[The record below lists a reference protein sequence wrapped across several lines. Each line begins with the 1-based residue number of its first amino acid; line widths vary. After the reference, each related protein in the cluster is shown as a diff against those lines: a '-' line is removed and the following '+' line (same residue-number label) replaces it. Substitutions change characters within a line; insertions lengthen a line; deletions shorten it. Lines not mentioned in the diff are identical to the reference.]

1 MHHNS
6 LIELGGSRNFKDLY
20 HWSKRI
26 NKLHTALRLHI
37 YSRIFVQKPFPG
49 PSRQKWSSTYLL
61 RIERYKMF
69 VQTSTFYTTRYIVV
83 VATNLPVIDMDA
95 IYAKSAECSKCK
107 LKFCALQIKNYR
119 EGFVFFARKF
129 TRIVVAYICNE

>member
-20 HWSKRI
+20 HWSKKI

-49 PSRQKWSSTYLL
+49 PSRQKWSSTYLP
-61 RIERYKMF
+61 
-69 VQTSTFYTTRYIVV
+69 T
-83 VATNLPVIDMDA
+83 
-95 IYAKSAECSKCK
+95 
-107 LKFCALQIKNYR
+107 
-119 EGFVFFARKF
+119 
-129 TRIVVAYICNE
+129 

>member
-69 VQTSTFYTTRYIVV
+69 V
-83 VATNLPVIDMDA
+83 
-95 IYAKSAECSKCK
+95 
-107 LKFCALQIKNYR
+107 
-119 EGFVFFARKF
+119 
-129 TRIVVAYICNE
+129 